1 MKYQAALE
9 LQITVLLFVAVM
21 EYVSVQTNVFVIQD
35 LKEAPASTPCLTAS
49 ESPVTTP
56 QSALLMEH
64 VPLKTTARVKR
75 HTLEKFAV

>member
-1 MKYQAALE
+1 MLHSTP
-9 LQITVLLFVAVM
+9 LRFVVVM
-21 EYVSVQTNVFVIQD
+21 EFVSLQTNVFVIQD
-35 LKEAPASTPCLTAS
+35 LKEAPVNTPCLTAS

-75 HTLEKFAV
+75 HTLEKAAV